1 MGMHTARRRGEL
13 LVLSMLSL
21 LVLAVTVLVA
31 VSIVAHH
38 RPEEP
43 RLTQF
48 VQISDQGQPSVDPF
62 AGEPSSGST
71 PGPADR

>member
-31 VSIVAHH
+31 VSIVAH
-38 RPEEP
+38 RTEEP

-48 VQISDQGQPSVDPF
+48 VQISDKGQPSVDPF

-71 PGPADR
+71 PRPADR

>member
-1 MGMHTARRRGEL
+1 MGIHTARRRGEL

-31 VSIVAHH
+31 VSIVGH
-38 RPEEP
+38 RTKEP

-48 VQISDQGQPSVDPF
+48 VQISDQGPPRVDPF
-62 AGEPSSGST
+62 GGEPTKGAT
-71 PGPADR
+71 PQTPDH

>member
-21 LVLAVTVLVA
+21 LVLAVTVLVG
-31 VSIVAHH
+31 H
-38 RPEEP
+38 RTKEP

-48 VQISDQGQPSVDPF
+48 VQISDHGPPRVDPF
-62 AGEPSSGST
+62 AGEPTKGATSQT
-71 PGPADR
+71 PDR

>member
-31 VSIVAHH
+31 VSIVGH
-38 RPEEP
+38 RTKEP

-48 VQISDQGQPSVDPF
+48 VQISDQGPPPVDPF
-62 AGEPSSGST
+62 GGEPTKGAT
-71 PGPADR
+71 PQTPDH

>member
-31 VSIVAHH
+31 VSIVGH
-38 RPEEP
+38 RTKEP
-43 RLTQF
+43 RISQF
-48 VQISDQGQPSVDPF
+48 VQIGDQGQPRVDPF
-62 AGEPSSGST
+62 AGEPTGGAT
-71 PGPADR
+71 PGRPDR

>member
-31 VSIVAHH
+31 VSIVGH
-38 RPEEP
+38 RTEEP

-48 VQISDQGQPSVDPF
+48 VQISDQGPRPVDPF
-62 AGEPSSGST
+62 AGEPTKGAT
-71 PGPADR
+71 PQSPDH

>member
-31 VSIVAHH
+31 VSIVAH
-38 RPEEP
+38 RTEEP

-62 AGEPSSGST
+62 AGEPTGGAT
-71 PGPADR
+71 PRPADR

>member
-1 MGMHTARRRGEL
+1 MEMHTARRRGEL

-31 VSIVAHH
+31 VSIVAH
-38 RPEEP
+38 RSEQP

-48 VQISDQGQPSVDPF
+48 VQISDQGQPIDPF
-62 AGEPSSGST
+62 AGEPTSGATS
-71 PGPADR
+71 PPADR